1 MYLDTNIIILAIET
15 EVSWSGQLHTL
26 FDEFDRGSIRAV
38 TSELTIAEAL
48 AKPIALDGA
57 VLIERYRELFEA
69 SSVEMLPIDR
79 SVLNFAAQIQG
90 RSRLKLADAI
100 HVASARLAKCDH
112 FLTQDE
118 RLGRAIAGEPNWLQL
133 SESI

>member
-1 MYLDTNIIILAIET
+1 
-15 EVSWSGQLHTL
+15 
-26 FDEFDRGSIRAV
+26 AV

-48 AKPIALDGA
+48 AKSIALDGA

-118 RLGRAIAGEPNWLQL
+118 RLGGAIAGEPNWLQL